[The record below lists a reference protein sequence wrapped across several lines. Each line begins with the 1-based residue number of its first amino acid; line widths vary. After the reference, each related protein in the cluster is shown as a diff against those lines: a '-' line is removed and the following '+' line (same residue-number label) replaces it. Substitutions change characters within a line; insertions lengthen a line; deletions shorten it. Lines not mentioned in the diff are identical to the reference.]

1 MLQLTAL
8 GPQVVRAGRVVLMNP
23 GHEAS
28 VEQFN
33 LMKQQWS
40 DNVNKMKEII
50 DNCVDTQAFMK
61 ASGMCRYSV

>member
-1 MLQLTAL
+1 M
-8 GPQVVRAGRVVLMNP
+8 RAGRVVLKNP

-40 DNVNKMKEII
+40 YNVNKMKEII

-61 ASGMCRYSV
+61 ASGMCRSSV